1 MKKNIVNILTCALLG
16 LSTLMVSCGGD
27 SSSADANQTTNVAS
41 EMAFLRAE
49 ISGMTCAVGCAKTIE
64 KMLSETEGVES
75 VEVNFE
81 KEAAFINYDKSKV
94 SEADLLKAISEFKD
108 GAYSAKKSDKD
119 CKTSKDCKK
128 KCCAKKDA
136 VKEVK
141 EAANETKEAISK
153 EVEKVNHEIKRST
166 TTTVK
171 TLDAKATKA
180 VTEGKKAIDNAADK
194 ATQELEAKRK
204 EAVKNAVDIKESSS
218 KEAKDLS
225 NKYKKITK

>member
-108 GAYSAKKSDKD
+108 GAYAAKKSDKD
-119 CKTSKDCKK
+119 CKTSDCKK
-128 KCCAKKDA
+128 KCCAKKDV

-141 EAANETKEAISK
+141 ETANETKEAVSK
-153 EVEKVNHEIKRST
+153 EVKKVNHEIKKST

-180 VTEGKKAIDNAADK
+180 VTEGKKAIGDAADK